1 MRTNGVSFKELRYR
15 CPESYT
21 VFAMYQIILRTILIA
36 NLDKYGSYK
45 FNFFSFD
52 LLPPLFKT
60 RYLLTA
66 GEHNE
71 VSVFQTRIHVETVS
85 NHRAP
90 RVQKNT
96 LLRLTRE
103 TKYSLRG
110 SVEKPRLEIALH
122 RRSLVSSN
130 VTVCTGCIVN
140 GVR

>member
-1 MRTNGVSFKELRYR
+1 
-15 CPESYT
+15 
-21 VFAMYQIILRTILIA
+21 MYQAILRTILIA

-45 FNFFSFD
+45 INFFSFD
-52 LLPPLFKT
+52 LLLLSKT

-71 VSVFQTRIHVETVS
+71 VSVFQTRIHAATVF
-85 NHRAP
+85 NHRAQ

-130 VTVCTGCIVN
+130 VTVCIGCIVN